1 MVAAVR
7 QGQAFW
13 VEKALRGSL
22 RPVMLEAPEPGH
34 VLVATMFSGLSRGT
48 ETLVFRGGVPASQ
61 HQAMRCLFQEGEFPG
76 PVKYGYST
84 VGRVVSGDES
94 LVGRPVFV
102 LHPHQT
108 HFIVPATAASPLPE
122 GLPPGRAVL
131 AANMETALN
140 GVWDAGI
147 APGDRVCVIGA
158 GVVGLLVA
166 ALASRMP
173 GVSVAVHD
181 IDGAKAA
188 AAANL
193 GVPFAD
199 NPQDIGPFDVVVHA
213 SGDPSGLRTAL
224 DLVDFEGLI
233 LEMSWFGDRPVTL
246 PLGEAF
252 HSRRLTLRSSQV
264 GAVSPSH
271 RRRYSH
277 RQRLELALR
286 LLCDAAFDHLIS
298 GESPFERLPQ
308 IMADITAG
316 RLPALCHRI
325 RY

>member
-1 MVAAVR
+1 MAVT
-7 QGQAFW
+7 QGQAYW
-13 VEKALRGSL
+13 VEEAFRGGL
-22 RPVMLEAPEPGH
+22 RPVTLSAPQPGH
-34 VLVATMFSGLSRGT
+34 VLVETMFGGLSRGT
-48 ETLVFRGGVPASQ
+48 ETLVFRGGVPVSQ
-61 HQAMRCLFQEGEFPG
+61 HRAMRCPFQEGDFPA

-84 VGRVVSGDES
+84 VGRVLRGDDR
-94 LVGRPVFV
+94 LVGRSVFV

-108 HFIVPATAASPLPE
+108 HFVVPATAAIPLPE

-131 AANMETALN
+131 AANMETAIN

-166 ALASRMP
+166 GLASRIP

-181 IDGAKAA
+181 IDGGKAA
-188 AAANL
+188 VAANL
-193 GVPFAD
+193 GLSLTTDPGE
-199 NPQDIGPFDVVVHA
+199 IGLFDVVIHA
-213 SGDPSGLRTAL
+213 SGDPAGLRTAL
-224 DLVDFEGLI
+224 GLARFEGLI

-264 GAVSPSH
+264 GAVSPSQ
-271 RRRYSH
+271 RGRYSH

-286 LLCDAAFDHLIS
+286 LLRDAAFDDLIS
-298 GESPFERLPQ
+298 GESPFELLPQ
-308 IMADITAG
+308 VMADIAAG